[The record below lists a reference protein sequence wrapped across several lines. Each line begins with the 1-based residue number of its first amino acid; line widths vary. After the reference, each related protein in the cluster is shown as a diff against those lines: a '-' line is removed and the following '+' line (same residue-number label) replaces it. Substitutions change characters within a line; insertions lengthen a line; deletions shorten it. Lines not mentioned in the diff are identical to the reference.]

1 MLTTW
6 WLRLRACRALR
17 LQTSVLFV
25 KQGGKGDPA
34 GLLFPEASE
43 QKATSFSAGCPECCG
58 PQLRVHL
65 RACVPIDFFV
75 NMLWY
80 ANAGTAEG
88 AFVILTQR
96 QLRKIQRLCGALPL
110 FCSSGLKCTCCY
122 LMPRACVS
130 RARFTVTWHLLGS
143 GSA

>member
-6 WLRLRACRALR
+6 WLRLRACTALR

-25 KQGGKGDPA
+25 KQGREGVRA

-43 QKATSFSAGCPECCG
+43 QKATSFSAGCPKCCG
-58 PQLRVHL
+58 PLLRVHL

-80 ANAGTAEG
+80 ANAGTAER
-88 AFVILTQR
+88 AFVILKQR
-96 QLRKIQRLCGALPL
+96 QLRKIQRLCRALPL
-110 FCSSGLKCTCCY
+110 FCSSGLQVC
-122 LMPRACVS
+122 LLLFNAES
-130 RARFTVTWHLLGS
+130 LSLLGS
-143 GSA
+143 VHCYLAPFRIS